1 MYDVNIQKH
10 KDYYKAYYFKT
21 KNMYNQTLF
30 LEISPDR
37 ISQKILCILLLLQ
50 LILNVNKDINI

>member
-30 LEISPDR
+30 LEIYPER
-37 ISQKILCILLLLQ
+37 
-50 LILNVNKDINI
+50 LN